1 MHKND
6 TTQKRKKI
14 ACTVFNEKYDI
25 IKKHSQEKRFT
36 SINSYVLSL
45 IDNDLKSDND

>member
-1 MHKND
+1 M
-6 TTQKRKKI
+6 
-14 ACTVFNEKYDI
+14 
-25 IKKHSQEKRFT
+25 IKKHSQEKGFT